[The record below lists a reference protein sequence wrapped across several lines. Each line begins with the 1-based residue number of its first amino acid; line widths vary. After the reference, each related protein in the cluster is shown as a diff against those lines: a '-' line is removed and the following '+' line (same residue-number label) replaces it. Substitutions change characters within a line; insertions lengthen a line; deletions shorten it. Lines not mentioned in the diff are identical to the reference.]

1 MKIRIIAV
9 GKTREKFIAQAED
22 EYLKRLKHYANVE
35 RVDVKAEKITG
46 HTKEDP
52 VRAAEW
58 KRIADNITRG
68 EFVIS
73 LHSEASQ
80 MSSVKFA
87 SYLSKMMNSGRKSVV
102 FVIGGALGL
111 DKDCLKFSD
120 DRISLSSMTFTHEM
134 VRMIL
139 LEQLYRAF
147 TIIKGE
153 KYHK

>member
-9 GKTREKFIAQAED
+9 GKTRERFIAQAED
-22 EYLKRLKHYANVE
+22 EYLKRLKRYIGVE
-35 RVDVKAEKITG
+35 RVDVKPEKITG
-46 HTKEDP
+46 HTKEDL
-52 VRAAEW
+52 VRAMEW

-111 DKDCLKFSD
+111 DEDCLTSSD
-120 DRISLSSMTFTHEM
+120 DRLSLSSMTFTHEM

>member
-22 EYLKRLKHYANVE
+22 EYLKRLKRYTRVE
-35 RVDVKAEKITG
+35 RVDVKPEKITG
-46 HTKEDP
+46 HTNDDV

-58 KRIADNITRG
+58 KRISENISQG

-73 LHSEASQ
+73 LHSQASQ

-87 SYLSKMMNSGRKSVV
+87 SYVSRMMNSGRKSVV

-111 DKDCLKFSD
+111 AEDGLKSSD
-120 DRISLSSMTFTHEM
+120 EMLSLSSMTFTHEM